1 MAGRYSKDTKINLG
15 TQLGTNVS
23 IFLLRKS
30 IKDGLIPIVSQVI
43 ATGDDRLDTLAGTLY
58 GDARLWWVLAATS
71 GIGWGMQIPPGT
83 VVNVVKMS
91 DVQKA
96 FG

>member
-1 MAGRYSKDTKINLG
+1 
-15 TQLGTNVS
+15 
-23 IFLLRKS
+23 
-30 IKDGLIPIVSQVI
+30 VSQVI